1 MNDLFDSPFPVETI
15 DEDGVITTHEPAVSA
30 PDATQLA
37 VIQSIKAVQGA
48 LAQLDAINVG
58 IDAIAKDFPAD
69 LAIQAINTGKGMKEA
84 IAGRAAWR
92 DPRIATEKARK
103 AAKAPVLTLGR
114 DIDARAEY
122 ITGRLA
128 DGERNYDEQIKA
140 EETRA
145 EEVKRQAAAAEAARV
160 AKHEAGINTIRGY
173 LAKAQGLSSERIA
186 SGMQVIRD
194 SAESIGPAWEEF
206 QDRARAACAETL
218 EALSELHT
226 KTLAAESEAKRQEE
240 LRAENARVAAEL
252 AAQRKA
258 MDDERAELKRQA
270 DAIAADQARIAK
282 AAESAP
288 IIETVHHVEA
298 VQLAPALPP
307 AQPALFVPP
316 TKQVSGSTSVVQ
328 QQVETIETVS
338 PVYALLVHID
348 TVPANARLS
357 KDMRDWLDKLLALA
371 GKVER

>member
-15 DEDGVITTHEPAVSA
+15 DEDGVITTNEPAATAS
-30 PDATQLA
+30 DATQLA

-48 LAQLDAINVG
+48 LAQLDAINAG
-58 IDAIAKDFPAD
+58 IEAIAKDFPAD

-145 EEVKRQAAAAEAARV
+145 EEVKRQAASAEAARV

-194 SAESIGPAWEEF
+194 AAGSVGPAWEEF
-206 QDRARAACAETL
+206 EDRAKAACAETL
-218 EALSELHT
+218 EALGELHS
-226 KTLAAESEAKRQEE
+226 KTLSAESEAKRQEE
-240 LRAENARVAAEL
+240 FRAENARVAAEL

-270 DAIAADQARIAK
+270 DAIAAEQARIAK
-282 AAESAP
+282 AAEPAP
-288 IIETVHHVEA
+288 IIEPVKPIEA
-298 VQLAPALPP
+298 VKVVQEIPAP
-307 AQPALFVPP
+307 QPAEPVA
-316 TKQVSGSTSVVQ
+316 VVQ